1 MQIEQLTNDLHYA
14 VALMEAFHL
23 TSTPAFPQLKDLA
36 SDLEQYTLVRHS
48 PDGGRYALALL
59 DRLATILREFS
70 GCTTFQIPEG
80 QLLCIEEDIAALSEY
95 MRLCAPIARPAN

>member
-48 PDGGRYALALL
+48 P
-59 DRLATILREFS
+59 
-70 GCTTFQIPEG
+70 PER
-80 QLLCIEEDIAALSEY
+80 A
-95 MRLCAPIARPAN
+95 ARPPTSRASPAGDITGF